1 MDRITL
7 HKTNPYKI
15 IEGNKRQ
22 NLPFL
27 IRWKCA
33 QCGVAGEKDFSSFYY
48 ISYCNF
54 GAKEEIT
61 LYCDECEY
69 EEKITILPT
78 INLELISTGG

>member
-7 HKTNPYKI
+7 HKTNNV
-15 IEGNKRQ
+15 IEGDKRQ
-22 NLPFL
+22 HLPFL

-33 QCGVAGEKDFSSFYY
+33 QCGEQGEKDFSSVDY

-61 LYCDECEY
+61 LHCDLCEY
-69 EEKITILPT
+69 EEKITVLPT